1 MLFRTY
7 HGRDGMVVV
16 CSFSL
21 LLWRGKLVFCT
32 VVYGKL
38 SLKGLKYVLVFM
50 LLYIHQAST
59 IAISHVIYLYGNA
72 NAYEKGE
79 EEYTSI
85 SS

>member
-1 MLFRTY
+1 
-7 HGRDGMVVV
+7 MVVV

-38 SLKGLKYVLVFM
+38 SLKGLEYVLVFM
-50 LLYIHQAST
+50 LLYIHKLLVVSVKAST
-59 IAISHVIYLYGNA
+59 IAISHVKYSYGNA